1 MSRDMACRL
10 CIPSVPYICAFHQ
23 CLPSACA
30 YFRGCGTHRP
40 TLSWEKGGGGAF
52 ATCALLPAPATCA
65 FHVRILGLRNPGVPK
80 GREIRAPICDPSSSW
95 RQYANQ
101 SHAPAGCGVNLKEAG
116 ADKKGLHTARNASLW
131 WQRRPHVLRRACAHR
146 VGSLPPPL
154 TTVRSTPR
162 NVCRNAPPVAPRCR
176 PAAPLIGS
184 VGSCSARDLRH
195 RRIMCCARVA
205 VAAVW

>member
-23 CLPSACA
+23 CPPSACA

-40 TLSWEKGGGGAF
+40 TLSREKGGAVRHM
-52 ATCALLPAPATCA
+52 CPLPAPAACA
-65 FHVRILGLRNPGVPK
+65 FHVHVLGLRNPGVPK

-95 RQYANQ
+95 HQYANQ

-131 WQRRPHVLRRACAHR
+131 WQRRPTFCAALARIVSGHCRRHSPQCA
-146 VGSLPPPL
+146 
-154 TTVRSTPR
+154 
-162 NVCRNAPPVAPRCR
+162 APRGTCV
-176 PAAPLIGS
+176 AMLPLS
-184 VGSCSARDLRH
+184 
-195 RRIMCCARVA
+195 RRGVDPQLHLLGVLDRVPHVTYVIA
-205 VAAVW
+205 IDPGD